1 MLKAKKKLIA
11 NVLIGLVF
19 IFVILSFYNTFSMDT
34 EYQFESMVYD
44 IEDAYIK
51 NVSVNTSVE
60 LYKKYFDIDNCVIK
74 VVDKGNKEITDGFVV
89 NGSKTVVYDVNNNV
103 IASYT
108 NIIKGD
114 FNSDGIIDSNDFG
127 DMGKCLVD
135 ECLISDELL
144 LSIDINDDGE
154 FLINDVTLLDKAVTL
169 GCNGITVNQ
178 ETIVLQSEEV
188 ARIVAEV
195 EPNYGVNLNVKWTS
209 LDEDIATVDEA
220 GIVTGHIEGETYI
233 VATTMDGSYEART
246 KITVDNTIQLE
257 SYEGIG
263 YVGGNDVKVKIKAID
278 YEGLS
283 CKLGN
288 DAIASCTIEDKYLVL
303 KALQAGDVT
312 VTVSSTNYGEVSY
325 KFSTYSVYLNVMPR
339 YLCMSVGGSNAITV
353 SAFNSGELSFE
364 SLDSEIVKD
373 AYMVDY
379 NGRKMLRIDAGSK
392 EGRTTLKV
400 MESNAF
406 TTNNVTIDVYR
417 LSIPEIGRLV
427 GLGESVSTT
436 IVGDNLGELEC
447 VLDDPSKGT
456 CKIEGNQL
464 IIEQSETS
472 TVGSFQVT
480 VYNKF
485 EYNGEKY
492 YCGEA
497 IFLVVVRE

>member
-1 MLKAKKKLIA
+1 MLKTKKKLIG
-11 NVLIGLVF
+11 NVLIGLIF
-19 IFVILSFYNTFSMDT
+19 IFVILSFYSTFSIDT
-34 EYQFESMVYD
+34 EYKFESMVYD
-44 IEDAYIK
+44 IEEDYIK
-51 NVSVNTSVE
+51 NVSVDTSVE
-60 LYKKYFDIDNCVIK
+60 LYKKYFDIDNCIIK
-74 VVDKGNKEITDGFVV
+74 VVDKDNNEITSGLVV
-89 NGSKTVVYDVNNNV
+89 NGSKTVVYDVNDNV
-103 IASYT
+103 MSSYT

-114 FNSDGIIDSNDFG
+114 FNSDGIIDANDFS
-127 DMGKCLVD
+127 DMGKCLVE

-144 LSIDINDDGE
+144 LSIDINEDGN

-169 GCNGITVNQ
+169 GYTGVTVNKDN
-178 ETIVLQSEEV
+178 IVLQSEEV
-188 ARIVAEV
+188 TRIVAKV

-209 LDEDIATVDEA
+209 LDENIATVDES
-220 GIVTGHIEGETYI
+220 GIVTGHLEGETYI
-233 VATTMDGSYEART
+233 VASTMDGSYEART

-263 YVGGNDVKVKIKAID
+263 YVGGNDVKVKIKAVD
-278 YEGLS
+278 YEELS
-283 CKLGN
+283 CSVSN
-288 DAIASCTIEDKYLVL
+288 ETIASCTIEDKYLVL

-312 VTVSSTNYGEVSY
+312 ITVSSINYGEVTY

-339 YLCMSVGGSNAITV
+339 YSCISSGGSKVITV

-364 SLDSEIVKD
+364 AADSDIIKG
-373 AYMVDY
+373 AYMIDY

-406 TTNNVTIDVYR
+406 TTNNVTVDVYR
-417 LSIPEIGRLV
+417 LSIPEIGKLV
-427 GLGESVSTT
+427 GLGEDISTT

-447 VLDDPSKGT
+447 ILDDSSKGT
-456 CKIEGNQL
+456 CSIKGNRL
-464 IIEQSETS
+464 IIKQAESP

-485 EYNGEKY
+485 EYNGDKY

-497 IFLVVVRE
+497 TFLVVVRE